1 MSETATRPAR
11 LRPGRQDDRRKMSL
25 GTLILLGV
33 LLVLLAVPFYA
44 DVALLQTGLLTFSA
58 IVAAIG
64 LNLLTGTTGQLSL
77 AHAFFVAVGAYGY
90 SYFTGVPTAHGPGG
104 LGLPP
109 LAGLVLG
116 VLLAGLTGM
125 LFSPV
130 AARLGGVYLGIAS
143 LALIFIGHHVMFS
156 ATPLTG
162 GFNGRSVVPFDIAGF
177 SFTESN
183 PNLSIFN
190 VSLGQYERLWYFGLA
205 LAVLAY
211 IIARNIV
218 RRRPGRALTAIRDSE
233 LAAAVL
239 GINVGRYKAS
249 AFIISSMY
257 AGLGGVIF
265 ALTVG
270 HVVPDSFNLQM
281 TIDYLAAIVI
291 GGLGSVTG
299 AAVGATFV
307 FAIPQFLNQYSASIP
322 FLAAAG
328 SSGDL
333 GAGSAARYLYG
344 LAVVVVIL
352 AAPGG
357 LADIARRRTG
367 RRSNTTTA
375 PKVRASETPDGKPT
389 TPE

>member
-11 LRPGRQDDRRKMSL
+11 VRPSRQAPRQRASL
-25 GTLILLGV
+25 GRFILLGV
-33 LLVLLAVPFYA
+33 LLILLVVPFYA

-58 IVAAIG
+58 IIAAIG

-90 SYFTGVPTAHGPGG
+90 SFFTGVPTAPGPGG

-109 LAGLVLG
+109 LAGLILA
-116 VLLAGLTGM
+116 VLLAGLTGL

-183 PNLSIFN
+183 PDVSIFG

-239 GINVGRYKAS
+239 GINVRRYKGS
-249 AFIISSMY
+249 AFVISSMY
-257 AGLGGVIF
+257 AGLSGVIF

-299 AAVGATFV
+299 AVVGATFV
-307 FAIPQFLNQYSASIP
+307 FAIPQLLNQYSASIP
-322 FLAAAG
+322 FLAAIG

-333 GAGSAARYLYG
+333 GAGSTARYVYG
-344 LAVVVVIL
+344 LAVIVVIL

-357 LADIARRRTG
+357 LADIARRRSAQ
-367 RRSNTTTA
+367 RRNNTTA
-375 PKVRASETPDGKPT
+375 PEAAANGAPGGKPT
-389 TPE
+389 TP

>member
-11 LRPGRQDDRRKMSL
+11 LRPSRQDARHKASL
-25 GTLILLGV
+25 GTLIQLGV
-33 LLVLLAVPFYA
+33 LLILLAVPFYA
-44 DVALLQTGLLTFSA
+44 NVALLQTGLLTFSA
-58 IVAAIG
+58 IIAAIG

-90 SYFTGVPTAHGPGG
+90 SFFTGVPTPHGPGG

-109 LAGLVLG
+109 LAGLILA

-162 GFNGRSVVPFDIAGF
+162 GFNGRGVVPFDIAGF

-183 PNLSIFN
+183 PDLSIFN
-190 VSLGQYERLWYFGLA
+190 VSLGQYERLWYLGLA

-307 FAIPQFLNQYSASIP
+307 FAIPQLLNQYSASIP
-322 FLAAAG
+322 LLAAIG

-333 GAGSAARYLYG
+333 GAGSSARYVYG
-344 LAVVVVIL
+344 LAVIVVIL

-357 LADIARRRTG
+357 LADIARRRSA
-367 RRSNTTTA
+367 RRRNTTTA
-375 PKVRASETPDGKPT
+375 AKGHAVGTAINKPANPD
-389 TPE
+389 